1 MLLAASD
8 FVGWVAPSACC
19 GVVENHLKYIE
30 RKMAMTVVFDTLRI
44 SDVASELSDED
55 IRNIAGLFDIHEYPA
70 GEVIVRPGQERAESL
85 LILAEGEI
93 GVEAN
98 GTDGTTVL
106 ETLRCGDLAGMIT
119 FVGGAASQ
127 VSATLYAK
135 CDIKVL
141 SLDQCKAEN
150 MVKSHPMIA
159 YRLVRGVARGMQGIV
174 RVSNIQNALLSSY
187 INQAGR
193 Y

>member
-1 MLLAASD
+1 
-8 FVGWVAPSACC
+8 
-19 GVVENHLKYIE
+19 
-30 RKMAMTVVFDTLRI
+30 
-44 SDVASELSDED
+44 
-55 IRNIAGLFDIHEYPA
+55 
-70 GEVIVRPGQERAESL
+70 
-85 LILAEGEI
+85 
-93 GVEAN
+93 
-98 GTDGTTVL
+98 
-106 ETLRCGDLAGMIT
+106 MIT